1 MIKLSD
7 NNKSMKNYPALQR
20 VNEVMYFQGDSQEEV
35 TVDLV
40 SDSSSDEDE
49 LMQRVKGHKV
59 LTTPAVR
66 RIAKEN
72 KVCGQGLWVKICIS
86 LIFS

>member
-1 MIKLSD
+1 M
-7 NNKSMKNYPALQR
+7 QR
-20 VNEVMYFQGDSQEEV
+20 VNEPFYFLGDTQEEV
-35 TVDLV
+35 TIDLV
-40 SDSSSDEDE
+40 SDSSSDEDD

-72 KVCGQGLWVKICIS
+72 KVWGQGLWVKICIS
-86 LIFS
+86 LNLS

>member
-1 MIKLSD
+1 M
-7 NNKSMKNYPALQR
+7 QR
-20 VNEVMYFQGDSQEEV
+20 VTELLYFQGETQEEV

-72 KVCGQGLWVKICIS
+72 KVRHR
-86 LIFS
+86 FR